1 MYYVYIMTNKRKNVL
16 YTGVTS
22 NIVGRVWQHKNKAL
36 PGFTSKYRVCCL
48 VYYEEYQY
56 VYDAIAREK
65 QIKNW
70 KRKWKEDLIR
80 KLNPGWKDLAS
91 EWYDRDAES
100 DPVIRRDFG
109 SA

>member
-22 NIVGRVWQHKNKAL
+22 NIVGRVEQHKNKAF
-36 PGFTSKYRVCCL
+36 PGFTSKYRVSRL

-56 VYDAIAREK
+56 VYDAITREK

-70 KRKWKEDLIR
+70 HRQWKINQITKYNPDWEDLAANWHETL
-80 KLNPGWKDLAS
+80 K
-91 EWYDRDAES
+91 
-100 DPVIRRDFG
+100 
-109 SA
+109 